1 MESDR
6 QHYKLSV
13 PVDRWSGKCTGSIRK
28 GDWQTIMDIRRLWK
42 LFLYAGLEKE
52 EYTRLLPTIHEENR
66 ALLKLF
72 SQLGAV
78 MFFLLY
84 IVSML
89 SQGFVT
95 TNSTTY
101 MICAIGM
108 LAVLF
113 CVRFILPNHLELV
126 TFFVYLFEILLF
138 AFSIYVSML
147 HVEKPAVSAVAF
159 LLVSPLLFYDRPA
172 RLTALIAAVIAIF
185 CLLVVRFKTPEAA
198 ESDVWNMI
206 TFGIVSVAA
215 TVFMMSIK
223 IRALEQ
229 SWHIK
234 YMSTTDL
241 LTGVKNRN
249 CYENHL
255 QDYPEMCTS
264 NLICVYAD
272 ANGLHEMNN
281 RLGHAAGD
289 EMLRAVAKEMLQC
302 FGEEHTYRIGGDEF
316 VAFRV
321 DGYPED
327 LPAEID
333 RARKSLQAKS
343 YNASFGTAVREKV
356 HGELDLDGLL
366 SEAEAK
372 MYDEKRAFYRQSQN
386 DRRSR

>member
-1 MESDR
+1 
-6 QHYKLSV
+6 
-13 PVDRWSGKCTGSIRK
+13 
-28 GDWQTIMDIRRLWK
+28 MDIRRLWK
-42 LFLYAGLEKE
+42 LFLYAGSEKE

-72 SQLGAV
+72 SQLAAV

-89 SQGFVT
+89 SQGFVS

-138 AFSIYVSML
+138 TFSIYVSML

-159 LLVSPLLFYDRPA
+159 LLVSPLLFYDRPI
-172 RLTALIAAVIAIF
+172 RLTALIATITAIF

-229 SWHIK
+229 SRQIK

-289 EMLRAVAKEMLQC
+289 EKRLFSSVVRNS
-302 FGEEHTYRIGGDEF
+302 
-316 VAFRV
+316 
-321 DGYPED
+321 
-327 LPAEID
+327 ID
-333 RARKSLQAKS
+333 RL
-343 YNASFGTAVREKV
+343 V
-356 HGELDLDGLL
+356 
-366 SEAEAK
+366 
-372 MYDEKRAFYRQSQN
+372 
-386 DRRSR
+386 